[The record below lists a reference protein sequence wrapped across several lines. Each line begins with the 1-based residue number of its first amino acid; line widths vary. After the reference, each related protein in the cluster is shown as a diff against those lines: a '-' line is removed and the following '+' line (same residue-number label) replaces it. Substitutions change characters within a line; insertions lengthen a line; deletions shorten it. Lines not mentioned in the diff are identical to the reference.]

1 MFCFF
6 LTMRSVRATGL
17 LSLSFSGRH
26 LAPTDLSLDKCAAPG
41 IESGSMPPPQQSRGG
56 WNPRKSLRTIVDTP
70 KLVYRAFTLFAV
82 LFITAFAS
90 VPNPARARE
99 VFLVAYPLY
108 QAVQHT
114 PPHLRLYEDPN
125 LAWLDYSAYMNS
137 PSPAR
142 SFTVAGFEWR
152 PAGIYRNYRPISY
165 GWTNYSKWPVGSP
178 NYYLPERAGSID
190 IVTFCPAASSG
201 SVAILTAPGYQLV
214 RCALTVYDREADPAP
229 DCRTCAPVQI
239 TTGEKYLRELDYSGG
254 FGLEFVR
261 TYRAVNRKF
270 TSILDTELQDNTL
283 PNKKFK
289 QCYNLQFA
297 STIYVA
303 PTYYAFN
310 SYCFEVIS
318 NGAAEYRL
326 RKADGYTT
334 LFTGS
339 SSNPN
344 RPANINEAA
353 AKVVNSQGNTEWRV
367 KRDDDAIE
375 TYTAEGMLTS
385 RTTRA
390 GATTVFENSTPT
402 TPTEIAPKAD
412 LLLSQTN
419 PFGQRIQWRYDAAAR
434 LVKMIDPAGG
444 EYDYTYGPNG
454 TLASVTFPPDQ
465 FEVRRTK
472 AYHYEDTR
480 DLSRLTGV
488 TDENGWRFATYTYNI
503 DGRVSQTKWHAYAG
517 QEVNQTS
524 FAYATGSTGVT
535 DPLGTL
541 RTYNYGNV
549 LTYDR
554 TTGISQPC
562 APVGCTGTQTEQR
575 GYDANGNLTSV
586 IDRNG
591 VLTCY
596 AFDLVRN
603 LETARIEG
611 LPGSANCATALIASS
626 LAAPAR
632 KRTTTWH
639 PTFRLPAT
647 ITEPVAGGTKVTTNS
662 YDTVGN
668 ISQRQVVTADGTRTW
683 SWTYDAYGRL
693 LTATDPLG
701 RISTNT
707 YYPNTEAQNAS
718 IANSRGMLASAT
730 NAQGHTTSITA
741 YNPHGQPLVIADA
754 NGLTTTLAYDARQR
768 LISRS
773 QSAELTSYEYD
784 GVGQLKKLTLPDGSV
799 LNYTYDG
806 AHRLVQIADGIG
818 NRLVYT
824 LDPAGNRLKEDAVDP
839 QNALARTR
847 SRVFDS
853 LSRLKN
859 DIGGLGATQTS
870 TYSYD
875 GNGNLVTGADPLNR
889 STTNGYDALNRLIQ
903 VNDPLNGAAAP
914 TKYEYDAQ
922 DNLTKVTDPKNLAT
936 TYTYNGFNELVSQ
949 VSPDTGTTTFSYDAA
964 GNMLTKTDARGVTAT
979 YTYDNLNRVATISY
993 PAVGSVSAQ
1002 TVSFTYDVCGNGKG
1016 RLCSFTDRT
1025 GTTTYAYNILG
1036 RVISKSQTVSG
1047 LVQTVGYRYNAAGQM
1062 DETTLP
1068 SGKKVSFNYTNNR
1081 IVGVGVDGTLIVK
1094 SADYE
1099 PFGPIGEWT
1108 WGNDSTS
1115 SPNKHT
1121 RYFDLDG
1128 RNTKIESGNTI
1139 DPSIIVYD
1147 ASSAIA
1153 ALQKLTAG
1161 SVDPMKSA
1169 TYGYD
1174 NLNRLIAATP
1184 GSGNAAPPQSYT
1196 YDPVGNRL
1204 SNTISGNVTNYT
1216 MGTSS
1221 HRLAGL
1227 TGATLRNFTYDAV
1240 GNRVTEGNQTWSYGG
1255 DNRPA
1260 AFVLSGASPVTLQ
1273 SGINALG
1280 QRVLK
1285 SVNSGSQTTITRFM
1299 YDEAGKLIGEY
1310 DLSGALIQE
1319 TVWLND
1325 IPVAVLK

>member
-1 MFCFF
+1 
-6 LTMRSVRATGL
+6 
-17 LSLSFSGRH
+17 
-26 LAPTDLSLDKCAAPG
+26 
-41 IESGSMPPPQQSRGG
+41 
-56 WNPRKSLRTIVDTP
+56 VDTP

-108 QAVQHT
+108 QAGQST
-114 PPHLRLYEDPN
+114 PPYLRLYEDPN
-125 LAWLDYSAYMNS
+125 LAWLDYSSFINS
-137 PSPAR
+137 PSFTGD
-142 SFTVAGFEWR
+142 FTVAGFEWR
-152 PAGIYRNYRPISY
+152 PAGIYRNYRPASY
-165 GWTNYSKWPVGSP
+165 GWRNYSKYPVW
-178 NYYLPERAGSID
+178 YYGYAPPTPSGNVT
-190 IVTFCPAASSG
+190 IVTFCPGAAPYESA
-201 SVAILTAPGYQLV
+201 AILTAPGYQLV
-214 RCALTVYDREADPAP
+214 RCVLKVYDREADPAP

-419 PFGQRIQWRYDAAAR
+419 PFGQRIRWRYDAAAR

-626 LAAPAR
+626 LAVPAR

-964 GNMLTKTDARGVTAT
+964 GNMLTKTDARGVTVT
-979 YTYDNLNRVATISY
+979 YAYDALNRVTAINY
-993 PAVGSVSAQ
+993 PAVGPVSAQ
-1002 TVSFTYDVCGNGKG
+1002 TVTYSYDACPNGKG

-1025 GTTTYAYNILG
+1025 GTTTYTYDIQG
-1036 RVISKSQTVSG
+1036 RVRGKAQMVNGIT
-1047 LVQTVGYRYNAAGQM
+1047 QTVGYRYNALGQM
-1062 DETTLP
+1062 DEMTLP
-1068 SGKKVSFNYTNNR
+1068 SGRKLSVNYLNNR
-1081 IVGVGVDGTLIVK
+1081 VTRIAVNGIPIVK
-1094 SADYE
+1094 YADYE

-1108 WGNDSTS
+1108 WGNDAVNR
-1115 SPNKHT
+1115 PNKHM

-1128 RNTKIESGNTI
+1128 RNT
-1139 DPSIIVYD
+1139 
-1147 ASSAIA
+1147 
-1153 ALQKLTAG
+1153 
-1161 SVDPMKSA
+1161 
-1169 TYGYD
+1169 
-1174 NLNRLIAATP
+1174 
-1184 GSGNAAPPQSYT
+1184 
-1196 YDPVGNRL
+1196 
-1204 SNTISGNVTNYT
+1204 
-1216 MGTSS
+1216 
-1221 HRLAGL
+1221 
-1227 TGATLRNFTYDAV
+1227 
-1240 GNRVTEGNQTWSYGG
+1240 
-1255 DNRPA
+1255 
-1260 AFVLSGASPVTLQ
+1260 
-1273 SGINALG
+1273 
-1280 QRVLK
+1280 
-1285 SVNSGSQTTITRFM
+1285 
-1299 YDEAGKLIGEY
+1299 
-1310 DLSGALIQE
+1310 
-1319 TVWLND
+1319 
-1325 IPVAVLK
+1325 